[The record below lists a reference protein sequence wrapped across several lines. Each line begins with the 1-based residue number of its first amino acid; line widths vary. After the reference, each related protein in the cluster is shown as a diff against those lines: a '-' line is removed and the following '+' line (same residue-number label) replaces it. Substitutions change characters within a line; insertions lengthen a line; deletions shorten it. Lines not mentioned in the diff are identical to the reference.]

1 MREKGEAA
9 MQKRSEEDYLPQI
22 MSLNP
27 SDLINWCRNRKQ
39 SMGLSNQRLAEQSG
53 VPVGTIDRIMAGKYT
68 EFRYSS
74 IQPIVT
80 VLIGIEEDTPK
91 PENADEQQVRDYY
104 DTIEGYK
111 LVVENKNHVISELKE
126 TIAQMAREIEYLK
139 TENERK
145 HEAIVRQQEH
155 ARWLEG
161 IVDDLRKR

>member
-1 MREKGEAA
+1 
-9 MQKRSEEDYLPQI
+9 MQQRIENDYLPHV

-27 SDLINWCRNRKQ
+27 TDLINWCRNRKQ
-39 SMGLSNQRLAEQSG
+39 FLGLSNQKLAEESG

-80 VLIGIEEDTPK
+80 VLIGFKEDTPK
-91 PENADEQQVRDYY
+91 PENADPQQVQDYY

-111 LVVENKNHVISELKE
+111 LVVENKNHVIDELKA
-126 TIAQMAREIEYLK
+126 TVAQLGREIEYLK
-139 TENERK
+139 MENEHK
-145 HEAIVRQQEH
+145 HQAIVRQQEH

-161 IVDDLRKR
+161 IVDDLRKK